1 MEGEIKGEIITF
13 NSTTLELRGYGGSAV
28 FDNSNGLKLEKGKNI
43 PLEVLESWSKFAK
56 EYFGIRRDKKWTQK
70 EIDKL
75 RLRLKE
81 VKEDEKQKP

>member
-13 NSTTLELRGYGGSAV
+13 NSTTLELRGYGDSVV

-43 PLEVLESWSKFAK
+43 PIEVLESWCDFAK
-56 EYFGIRRDKKWTQK
+56 IYFGFVKDKKWTQE

-75 RLRLKE
+75 RLKE
-81 VKEDEKQKP
+81 VRDETK